1 MKTLKFMGLPST
13 ATSASNIRLKEKYK
27 IFSETSLEKILN
39 IFKGLNESNASGI
52 YSLSAKFLK
61 DGTDILARPI
71 SQLCNLSMK
80 PYSFSRSCK
89 IAKVK
94 PLFKK
99 RLQNWPSKLDPI
111 LLLSLLSKLLKG
123 LLITK
128 YRNF

>member
-1 MKTLKFMGLPST
+1 MGLPST

-39 IFKGLNESNASGI
+39 IFKGLNVSNASGI

-94 PLFKK
+94 SLFKK

>member
-1 MKTLKFMGLPST
+1 MGLPST

>member
-1 MKTLKFMGLPST
+1 MGLPST

-99 RLQNWPSKLDPI
+99 RLQNWPLKLDPI